1 MNVNGFCERPSAF
14 CPLLSAFLYA
24 VTVDRFITWDALN
37 LRVNGERVEEM
48 ARELVIRPGG
58 ELQSISLRFMNGL
71 LRVEGIVRKFI
82 AIPFS
87 VDVPEIA
94 CSGTTV
100 RVPLRSPAAFGF
112 IPLPQILFR
121 LMEARL
127 PRDLVRLEEGA
138 VLVIALDRFL
148 PSFLSVTIQS
158 IWIVD
163 GGLAVTLGRG
173 GADLP
178 PDGGINGP
186 I

>member
-1 MNVNGFCERPSAF
+1 M
-14 CPLLSAFLYA
+14 
-24 VTVDRFITWDALN
+24 DRLITWDALN

-48 ARELVIRPGG
+48 ARALVIRPGG
-58 ELQSISLRFMNGL
+58 ELESISLRFMNGL

-87 VDVPEIA
+87 VDVPEIG
-94 CSGTTV
+94 CSGTLV

-127 PRDLVRLEEGA
+127 PRDLVRLEEGS

-178 PDGGINGP
+178 QDGGTNGP
-186 I
+186 S

>member
-1 MNVNGFCERPSAF
+1 VER
-14 CPLLSAFLYA
+14 L
-24 VTVDRFITWDALN
+24 VTWDSLSM
-37 LRVNGERVEEM
+37 RVSGERVEQM
-48 ARELVIRPGG
+48 ARALVLKPGG
-58 ELQSISLRFMNGL
+58 ELESISLHFMNGL
-71 LRVEGIVRKFI
+71 LRVDGIVRKYI

-94 CSGTTV
+94 CSGTLL
-100 RVPLRSPAAFGF
+100 RVPLRSPSAFGF

-127 PRDLVRLEEGA
+127 PRDLVRLEDGT
-138 VLVIALDRFL
+138 VLVVALDRFL
-148 PSFLSVTIQS
+148 PSFVSVTIQS

-178 PDGGINGP
+178 PDGGANGTN
-186 I
+186 